1 MKVVIG
7 LLRGVNLGGHRKVA
21 MADLRALCES
31 MGLREPQTYV
41 QSGNVLFKTAE
52 RNLSKL
58 AAQLEDA
65 IERRFGFRS
74 EVILRTAAEMR
85 EVVVRNPFAGRSGIE
100 PNKLLVTFLAA
111 APSSEARAKVLAL
124 STESEE
130 LHLHDREFFV
140 YYANGLARPKVA
152 WTAVAAVLKVAGT
165 GRNWNT
171 VVKLAELA
179 ERM

>member
-100 PNKLLVTFLAA
+100 PNKLL
-111 APSSEARAKVLAL
+111 
-124 STESEE
+124 
-130 LHLHDREFFV
+130 
-140 YYANGLARPKVA
+140 
-152 WTAVAAVLKVAGT
+152 
-165 GRNWNT
+165 
-171 VVKLAELA
+171 
-179 ERM
+179 